1 MGKSKT
7 DEGKTLEAMEGL
19 LEETRQIREEMR
31 QILEEMRR
39 YAPKVHG
46 KLEDV
51 LVSEVLGEVVAVVVS
66 GVEYEVR
73 LGSPLALKRNNGTFR
88 RRPVLL
94 FVDSRGRAYRM
105 EDQ

>member
-7 DEGKTLEAMEGL
+7 DEGKTLEVMEGL
-19 LEETRQIREEMR
+19 LEETR

-51 LVSEVLGEVVAVVVS
+51 LVSEAIGEAVAVVVS
-66 GVEYEVR
+66 GVKYEVR
-73 LGSPLALKRNNGTFR
+73 LGSPLALKKHNGTFR
-88 RRPVLL
+88 CRPVLL